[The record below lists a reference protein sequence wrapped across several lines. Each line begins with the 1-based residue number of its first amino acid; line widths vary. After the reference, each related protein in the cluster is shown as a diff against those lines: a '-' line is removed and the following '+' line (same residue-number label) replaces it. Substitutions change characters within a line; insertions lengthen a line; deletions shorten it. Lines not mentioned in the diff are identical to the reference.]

1 MNKFDEMTK
10 SLADLYQKITVS
22 GKRAAAVTRMRIELS
37 GLDRER
43 RDYYSALGQKVNEMR
58 KSGQISDAGLLV
70 ILETEFE
77 KIDRITRKIQDT
89 SDEIRK
95 LNLSDTHQEGQ
106 EESDTETMNRE
117 KSENL
122 LDSFGVI

>member
-70 ILETEFE
+70 ILEMEFD

-106 EESDTETMNRE
+106 EESDAESMKRE

-122 LDSFGVI
+122 LDSFGVV

>member
-10 SLADLYQKITVS
+10 SLADLYQKITVT
-22 GKRAAAVTRMRIELS
+22 GKRAATVTRLRIELS

-70 ILETEFE
+70 ILEMEFE
-77 KIDRITRKIQDT
+77 KIDRVTRKIQDT

-95 LNLSDTHQEGQ
+95 LNLSDTHQDGQ
-106 EESDTETMNRE
+106 DESDAESMKRE